1 MPFLLPFLISHL
13 MCCVKVYYLSWTFLS
28 LKLKKGRGSGGR
40 ERERDGESE
49 REVEGGWGGRKKLE
63 KPSAEV
69 CQVDKAFRFGDVFRG
84 SPFPAAK
91 SC

>member
-1 MPFLLPFLISHL
+1 MGEWVAGWGKGGVDRGESIEGG
-13 MCCVKVYYLSWTFLS
+13 K
-28 LKLKKGRGSGGR
+28 KKKG
-40 ERERDGESE
+40 
-49 REVEGGWGGRKKLE
+49 E